1 MVSYNP
7 IRKNPAV
14 LLETLQALV
23 PLLAQAPNIDT
34 FKLFEELVS
43 GLGLPNRLIIPEAQA
58 RQAQM
63 AAAQA
68 AAAQQQQVAKGG
80 AAVKE
85 QEQQQQQ
92 QQPQRRSES
101 QSQTQGEAQ
110 DLPPEVLRE
119 IQRLAQMQGQSPPQ

>member
-1 MVSYNP
+1 M
-7 IRKNPAV
+7 
-14 LLETLQALV
+14 

-92 QQPQRRSES
+92 QQQPQRRSES
-101 QSQTQGEAQ
+101 QSRAQGEAQ